1 MLGRVPR
8 GDGRG
13 ESVSPL
19 AKGLATQ
26 VKSLRLT
33 QANQQ
38 AEIEA
43 LKRRVRQLLIES
55 QDLRTRMLKIRE
67 LAK

>member
-1 MLGRVPR
+1 M
-8 GDGRG
+8 
-13 ESVSPL
+13 SPL